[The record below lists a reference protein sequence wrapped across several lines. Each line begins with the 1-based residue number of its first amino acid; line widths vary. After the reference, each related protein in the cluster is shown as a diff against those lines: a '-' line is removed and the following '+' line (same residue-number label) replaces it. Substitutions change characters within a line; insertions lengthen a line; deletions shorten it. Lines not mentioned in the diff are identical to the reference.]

1 MEKPRAPLAAFPPT
15 PSPSADAG
23 AAASGAGSIRRS
35 SSSNEQRKAPPSPEE
50 LVAHYESQGVDPK
63 EAPLKV
69 IEDLQSV
76 IIRVIGSGRGSKD
89 KFMANTTRKLD
100 NINTR
105 LAVLD
110 MKLDSKP
117 GYPQALAIGVSA
129 GATVGLLPHLATAL
143 AQMWDAVRS
152 VGRRPSS

>member
-1 MEKPRAPLAAFPPT
+1 MEKPRAPVAAFPPS
-15 PSPSADAG
+15 PSPSAGGGVG
-23 AAASGAGSIRRS
+23 AAAGSIRR

-129 GATVGLLPHLATAL
+129 GATVGLLPYLATAL
-143 AQMWDAVRS
+143 AQMWDAVRA